1 MIAIDWVLFVVLV
14 YGGVMLLLFAA
25 LHVSGAEDEAS
36 DRALAEMLRQRNSRL
51 VPMEPSS
58 LAMEQRHRA
67 HSWA

>member
-1 MIAIDWVLFVVLV
+1 MIAIDWVLVVVLV

-36 DRALAEMLRQRNSRL
+36 DRALAEMLRQRNSRVVQL
-51 VPMEPSS
+51 EPPSRVMEH
-58 LAMEQRHRA
+58 RRRA